1 MIPVSP
7 AEEPET
13 FDERVRQ
20 PGLSVIA
27 ELVGEPARIR
37 RSGRKRRV
45 VAQSRE
51 DLQPRHFLPL
61 WRKATEDLLRS
72 YGDICAYACV
82 YIHPI
87 TGSSTVDH
95 WVPKSKA
102 WNQVYEWTNYRLAC
116 SFMNASKSDFSD
128 VIDPFAVEDGLF
140 ALDLIAMQVIPGPK
154 AGSRREAVLA
164 TIRRLKLDGAR
175 YAQELDGYY
184 EAFVNGEILFVSI
197 SQSARRFLPANSSA
211 KKENET
217 DDSGSSTKRPGSA
230 LRSLTRGSFLAY
242 HTGVVS
248 VVEDRVNQK
257 TYSRKSSE
265 TKHDWYIID
274 AAGLRV
280 GALAV
285 RVAWLLSGKHKPTW
299 TPHIDDGDFV
309 IVINAALVEFSGRK
323 WDQKRYYR
331 HSGYPGGLRSET
343 AREALKKHPERIL
356 ERAVRGMLPTNRTR
370 DVRLGRLKVFAGSEH
385 PHEAQRPTVRGVKF

>member
-1 MIPVSP
+1 L
-7 AEEPET
+7 
-13 FDERVRQ
+13 
-20 PGLSVIA
+20 GLRLNVLFIS
-27 ELVGEPARIR
+27 
-37 RSGRKRRV
+37 
-45 VAQSRE
+45 
-51 DLQPRHFLPL
+51 
-61 WRKATEDLLRS
+61 
-72 YGDICAYACV
+72 AYACRNALPD
-82 YIHPI
+82 I
-87 TGSSTVDH
+87 S
-95 WVPKSKA
+95 A
-102 WNQVYEWTNYRLAC
+102 WEKLGHNSL
-116 SFMNASKSDFSD
+116 
-128 VIDPFAVEDGLF
+128 GL
-140 ALDLIAMQVIPGPK
+140 
-154 AGSRREAVLA
+154 
-164 TIRRLKLDGAR
+164 T
-175 YAQELDGYY
+175 
-184 EAFVNGEILFVSI
+184 
-197 SQSARRFLPANSSA
+197 
-211 KKENET
+211 
-217 DDSGSSTKRPGSA
+217 SA